1 MPFLAVKIKLIIRSI
16 IRYNGVSLKKGEC
29 MMDLHLESLIK
40 LLVAMLFG
48 LFIGIDRQIKQKPLG
63 IRTSMVISIASCLV
77 TVVSIHAFDKYA
89 GPEHPNMDPM
99 RLAAQVVSGIG
110 FLGAG
115 VILRRGGDAI
125 SGLTSAALIWT
136 ASGIGIAVG
145 AGFYIEAAYAVIL
158 LMFAVNLVPHII
170 RSLGPQVLN
179 KHEVSVKIIMEANF
193 VLTEVIQKVEQRQA
207 TSQRKT
213 RGPARTIRRMKIKDL
228 EDGRQMIEMVLS
240 ASDRDF
246 ATEIYYDVKQIEHV
260 MSVEVEQ
267 L

>member
-1 MPFLAVKIKLIIRSI
+1 
-16 IRYNGVSLKKGEC
+16 
-29 MMDLHLESLIK
+29 MDLHVESLMK
-40 LLVAMLFG
+40 LLLAMLFG

-77 TVVSIHAFDKYA
+77 TIVSISAYDKF
-89 GPEHPNMDPM
+89 GSQNPNMDPM
-99 RLAAQVVSGIG
+99 RLAAQIVSGIG

-136 ASGIGIAVG
+136 ASGIGIAIG
-145 AGFYIEAAYAVIL
+145 AGFYVESSYAVIL
-158 LMFAVNLVPHII
+158 LMFAVNVVPHLI
-170 RSLGPQVLN
+170 RSIGPQVLN

-193 VLTEVIQKVEQRQA
+193 VLTEVIQKIEK
-207 TSQRKT
+207 RKT
-213 RGPARTIRRMKIKDL
+213 TENRKSRGPARSIRRMKIKDL
-228 EDGRQMIEMVLS
+228 DDGRQMIDMVLS
-240 ASDRDF
+240 APDRDY

>member
-1 MPFLAVKIKLIIRSI
+1 MNMDINLHMESI
-16 IRYNGVSLKKGEC
+16 
-29 MMDLHLESLIK
+29 IK

-48 LFIGIDRQIKQKPLG
+48 LFIGIDRQLKQKPLG

-77 TVVSIHAFDKYA
+77 TLVSIHAYDKF
-89 GPEHPNMDPM
+89 GGTEHPNMDPM
-99 RLAAQVVSGIG
+99 RLAAQIVSGIG

-145 AGFYIEAAYAVIL
+145 AGFYVEAGYAVVL
-158 LMFAVNLVPHII
+158 LMFAVNAVPHLIKLI
-170 RSLGPQVLN
+170 GPEVLN
-179 KHEVSVKIIMEANF
+179 KHEISVKIIMEHNY
-193 VLTEVIQKVEQRQA
+193 VLTDVIQKIEERHVVE
-207 TSQRKT
+207 SRKSKKN
-213 RGPARTIRRMKIKDL
+213 GRTIRRMKIKDL
-228 EDGRQMIEMVLS
+228 DDGRQMIDMVIS
-240 ASDRDF
+240 ASDRDY
-246 ATEIYYDVKQIEHV
+246 ATEIYYDVKKIDHV

>member
-1 MPFLAVKIKLIIRSI
+1 MDINI
-16 IRYNGVSLKKGEC
+16 
-29 MMDLHLESLIK
+29 DLHTESIVK

-48 LFIGIDRQIKQKPLG
+48 LFIGIDRQLKQKPLG

-77 TVVSIHAFDKYA
+77 TLVSIHAYDKFGGA
-89 GPEHPNMDPM
+89 EHPTMDPM
-99 RLAAQVVSGIG
+99 RLAAQIVSGIG

-145 AGFYIEAAYAVIL
+145 AGFYLEAAYAVVL
-158 LMFAVNLVPHII
+158 LMFAVNAVPLLIKAV
-170 RSLGPQVLN
+170 GPEVLN
-179 KHEVSVKIIMEANF
+179 KHEISVKIIMEQNY
-193 VLTEVIQKVEQRQA
+193 VLTEVIQKIEGGEL
-207 TSQRKT
+207 TDTRKN
-213 RGPARTIRRMKIKDL
+213 RHHGRTIRRMKIKDL
-228 EDGRQMIEMVLS
+228 DDGRQLIDMVLS
-240 ASDRDF
+240 TPDRDY
-246 ATEIYYDVKQIEHV
+246 ATEIYYDVKKIEHV

>member
-1 MPFLAVKIKLIIRSI
+1 
-16 IRYNGVSLKKGEC
+16 
-29 MMDLHLESLIK
+29 MDLHVESLMK
-40 LLVAMLFG
+40 LLLAMLFG

-77 TVVSIHAFDKYA
+77 TIVSIYAYDKF
-89 GPEHPNMDPM
+89 GSQHPNMDPM
-99 RLAAQVVSGIG
+99 RLAAQIVSGIG

-136 ASGIGIAVG
+136 ASGIGIAIG
-145 AGFYIEAAYAVIL
+145 AGFYVEAAYAVIL
-158 LMFAVNLVPHII
+158 LMFAVNVVPHLI
-170 RSLGPQVLN
+170 RSIGPQVLN

-193 VLTEVIQKVEQRQA
+193 VLTEVIQKIEK
-207 TSQRKT
+207 RKT
-213 RGPARTIRRMKIKDL
+213 TENRKSRGPARSIRRMKIKDL
-228 EDGRQMIEMVLS
+228 EDGRQMIDMVLS
-240 ASDRDF
+240 APDRDY

>member
-1 MPFLAVKIKLIIRSI
+1 
-16 IRYNGVSLKKGEC
+16 
-29 MMDLHLESLIK
+29 MDLHVESLMK
-40 LLVAMLFG
+40 LLLAMLFG

-77 TVVSIHAFDKYA
+77 TIVSINAYDKF
-89 GPEHPNMDPM
+89 GSLHPNMDPM
-99 RLAAQVVSGIG
+99 RLAAQIVSGIG

-136 ASGIGIAVG
+136 ASGIGIAIG
-145 AGFYIEAAYAVIL
+145 AGFYVEAAYAVIL
-158 LMFAVNLVPHII
+158 LMFAVNVVPHLI
-170 RSLGPQVLN
+170 RSIGPQVLN

-193 VLTEVIQKVEQRQA
+193 VLTEVIQKIEK
-207 TSQRKT
+207 RKT
-213 RGPARTIRRMKIKDL
+213 TENRKSRGPARSIRRMKIKDL
-228 EDGRQMIEMVLS
+228 DDGRQMIDMVLS
-240 ASDRDF
+240 APDRDY

>member
-1 MPFLAVKIKLIIRSI
+1 MSI
-16 IRYNGVSLKKGEC
+16 
-29 MMDLHLESLIK
+29 DLHTESIVK

-48 LFIGIDRQIKQKPLG
+48 LFIGIDRQLKQKPLG

-77 TVVSIHAFDKYA
+77 TLVSIHAYDKFG
-89 GPEHPNMDPM
+89 GPDHPNMDPM
-99 RLAAQVVSGIG
+99 RLAAQIVSGIG

-145 AGFYIEAAYAVIL
+145 AGFYVEAGYAVIL
-158 LMFAVNLVPHII
+158 LMFAVNAVPHLIKLI
-170 RSLGPQVLN
+170 GPEVLN
-179 KHEVSVKIIMEANF
+179 KHEISVKIVMEHNY
-193 VLTEVIQKVEQRQA
+193 VLTDVIQKIEERHVAQG
-207 TSQRKT
+207 RKSKKN
-213 RGPARTIRRMKIKDL
+213 GRTIRRMKIKDL
-228 EDGRQMIEMVLS
+228 EDGRQMIDMVIS
-240 ASDRDF
+240 APDREY
-246 ATEIYYDVKQIEHV
+246 ATEIYYDVKKIEHV

>member
-1 MPFLAVKIKLIIRSI
+1 
-16 IRYNGVSLKKGEC
+16 
-29 MMDLHLESLIK
+29 MDFHIESLIK

-77 TVVSIHAFDKYA
+77 TVVSIHAFDKIA

-99 RLAAQVVSGIG
+99 RLAAQIVSGIG

-158 LMFAVNLVPHII
+158 LMFAVNLVPHLI
-170 RSLGPQVLN
+170 RSIGPEVLN
-179 KHEVSVKIIMEANF
+179 KHEVSVRIIMEANF
-193 VLTEVIQKVEQRQA
+193 VLTEVIQKIERPQVSTQR
-207 TSQRKT
+207 ST
-213 RGPARTIRRMKIKDL
+213 RSPSRAIRRMKIKDL
-228 EDGRQMIEMVLS
+228 EDGRQMIDMVIS
-240 ASDRDF
+240 APDKDY
-246 ATEIYYDVKQIEHV
+246 ATEIYYDVKKIDHV

>member
-1 MPFLAVKIKLIIRSI
+1 MDINLHTESI
-16 IRYNGVSLKKGEC
+16 V
-29 MMDLHLESLIK
+29 K

-48 LFIGIDRQIKQKPLG
+48 LFIGIDRQLKQKPLG

-77 TVVSIHAFDKYA
+77 TLVSIHAYDKF
-89 GPEHPNMDPM
+89 GGTNHPSMDPM
-99 RLAAQVVSGIG
+99 RLAAQIVSGIG

-145 AGFYIEAAYAVIL
+145 AGFFVEAGYAVVL
-158 LMFAVNLVPHII
+158 LMFAVNAVPYLIK
-170 RSLGPQVLN
+170 LMGPQVLN
-179 KHEVSVKIIMEANF
+179 KHEISVRIIMQPNY
-193 VLTEVIQKVEQRQA
+193 VLTDVIQKIEQRQA
-207 TSQRKT
+207 ADSRKSKKNG
-213 RGPARTIRRMKIKDL
+213 RIIRRTTIKDL
-228 EDGRQMIEMVLS
+228 EDGRQVIEMLIS
-240 ASDRDF
+240 APDREYV
-246 ATEIYYDVKQIEHV
+246 TEIYYDVKKIEHV

>member
-1 MPFLAVKIKLIIRSI
+1 
-16 IRYNGVSLKKGEC
+16 
-29 MMDLHLESLIK
+29 MDLHVESLMK
-40 LLVAMLFG
+40 LLLAMLFG

-77 TVVSIHAFDKYA
+77 TIVSINAYDKF
-89 GPEHPNMDPM
+89 GSQHPNMDPM
-99 RLAAQVVSGIG
+99 RLAAQIVSGIG

-136 ASGIGIAVG
+136 ASGIGIAIG
-145 AGFYIEAAYAVIL
+145 AGFYVEAAYAVIL
-158 LMFAVNLVPHII
+158 LMFAVNVVPHLI
-170 RSLGPQVLN
+170 RSIGPQVLN

-193 VLTEVIQKVEQRQA
+193 VLTEVIQKIEK
-207 TSQRKT
+207 RKT
-213 RGPARTIRRMKIKDL
+213 TENRKSRGPARSIRRMKIKDL
-228 EDGRQMIEMVLS
+228 DDGRQMIDMVLS
-240 ASDRDF
+240 APDRDY

>member
-1 MPFLAVKIKLIIRSI
+1 MDFNLHMESI
-16 IRYNGVSLKKGEC
+16 V
-29 MMDLHLESLIK
+29 K

-48 LFIGIDRQIKQKPLG
+48 LFIGIDRQLKQKPLG

-77 TVVSIHAFDKYA
+77 TLVSIHAYDKFG
-89 GPEHPNMDPM
+89 GPDHPNMDPM
-99 RLAAQVVSGIG
+99 RLAAQIVSGIG

-145 AGFYIEAAYAVIL
+145 AGFYVEAGYAVVL
-158 LMFAVNLVPHII
+158 LMFAVNAVPHLIKLI
-170 RSLGPQVLN
+170 GPEVLN
-179 KHEVSVKIIMEANF
+179 KHEISVKIIMEHNY
-193 VLTEVIQKVEQRQA
+193 VLTDVIQKIEERHAVE
-207 TSQRKT
+207 SPKSKKN
-213 RGPARTIRRMKIKDL
+213 GRTIRRMKIKDL
-228 EDGRQMIEMVLS
+228 DDGRQMIDMVIS
-240 ASDRDF
+240 APDRDY
-246 ATEIYYDVKQIEHV
+246 ATEIYYDVKKIEHV